1 MTAHLPIASAQL
13 DLGFAR
19 RGGRTVLERRLFSWP
34 FVITRTFHL
43 DSVPAEMLTVIL
55 QTSSGAIHG
64 DDHLQQAVT
73 LAPHTAVHLTTQG
86 ATAVHRA
93 HPGKVTRDQV
103 RLAIGAGA
111 FLEYLPEPRV
121 LFPGAAIN
129 QSIDVD
135 CAPDATAIIGD
146 GFGVHDPHGAGA
158 GFRSLQNRL
167 TLRFGGGEPVLI
179 DRSAISRLPRGC
191 RAVGSLL
198 LVCRQD
204 PQLLAPLAASITDK
218 LAPLAGLYGAAS
230 LLPGHAGIGVR
241 LAGDTV
247 QNLRQGLEL
256 AWIAF
261 RHHHCAVAPVSRR
274 K

>member
-19 RGGRTVLERRLFSWP
+19 RGGRTVLDRRLFSWP

-43 DSVPAEMLTVIL
+43 DPVPAEMLTVIL

-64 DDHLQQAVT
+64 DDHLHQSLT
-73 LAPHTAVHLTTQG
+73 LAPHTAVHFTSQG
-86 ATAVHRA
+86 AAAVHRA
-93 HPGKVTRDQV
+93 DPGKVTRDYV
-103 RLAIGAGA
+103 RLTIGAGA
-111 FLEYLPEPRV
+111 FLEYLPEPRI

-129 QSIDVD
+129 QTIDVD

-146 GFGVHDPHGAGA
+146 GFGIHDPQGAGA
-158 GFRSLQNRL
+158 GFRSMQNCL
-167 TLRFGGGEPVLI
+167 TLRLAGDEPVLI
-179 DRSAISRLPRGC
+179 DRSAISQLPRGC

-204 PQLLAPLAASITDK
+204 PALLAPLAAGITQK
-218 LAPLAGLYGAAS
+218 LESVGRLYGAAS
-230 LLPGHAGIGVR
+230 LLPGGAGIGLR
-241 LAGDTV
+241 LSGDTV

-261 RHHHCAVAPVSRR
+261 RHHLYAAAPVSRR